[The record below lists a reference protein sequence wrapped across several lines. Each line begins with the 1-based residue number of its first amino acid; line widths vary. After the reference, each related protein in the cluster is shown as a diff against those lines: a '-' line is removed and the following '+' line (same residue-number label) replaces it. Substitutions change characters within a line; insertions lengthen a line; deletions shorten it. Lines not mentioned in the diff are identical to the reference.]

1 MRNHCHTRHV
11 VWSKIPQHASGQK
24 SVTALRRG
32 SMNREKKMKQQDA
45 INVYGRIITHKGMK
59 SSLSS
64 QWLQEEIVLPNNR

>member
-1 MRNHCHTRHV
+1 MRNHCHTRNV
-11 VWSKIPQHASGQK
+11 VWSKIPRHASGQK